1 MTDTPDPTADDLRE
15 MVRDAGYAI
24 LNDEQLFTFERD
36 LLDQARQLWTARR
49 HLQTVRRGGT
59 APLPTAG
66 GIVYAAD
73 PRRYQTRVDA
83 VERGLRAAVAALTN
97 PTIPDAR
104 RIRVCH
110 NNNHR
115 DASTYGYRATDT
127 VCEVFAYP
135 VRDGDGHPL
144 HNAFD
149 MIEIGR
155 RRGSSETD
163 DRALAYATRGNRS
176 LSIGDLVGVES
187 RDGQTRWYA
196 VGKAA
201 FWLPLDRQPRFVQRA
216 EFGTTPI
223 DTRIDTGRPGRTAC

>member
-1 MTDTPDPTADDLRE
+1 MTDTPDPTFDDLRGI
-15 MVRDAGYAI
+15 VRDAGYAI
-24 LNDEQLFTFERD
+24 LNDDQLLTFERD

-49 HLQTVRRGGT
+49 DLQTVREGGT
-59 APLPTAG
+59 APLPTAE
-66 GIVYAAD
+66 GIVVDAA
-73 PRRYQTRVDA
+73 PRRFQTRVDA
-83 VERGLRAAVAALTN
+83 VERGLRAAIAALTN
-97 PTIPDAR
+97 PSIPDPR

-127 VCEVFAYP
+127 VCEVFTYAT
-135 VRDGDGHPL
+135 REGDGHPL

-176 LSIGDLVGVES
+176 LAIGDLVGVECD
-187 RDGQTRWYA
+187 DGQTRWYA

-201 FWLPLDRQPRFVQRA
+201 FWLPLDRAPRFVQRA

-223 DTRIDTGRPGRTAC
+223 GPGRPGRAAC